1 MSTELSYA
9 LITPYALMKSRTGG
23 IMSRL
28 MVRTGLDLV
37 GARMIAPSQAL
48 VDQYAAMVHRHG
60 DIKGTGIDE
69 GTLVADYIQR
79 FFSPDARTGLRR
91 RVMLLVFQGENAVA
105 KINKALGRFQPSL
118 KSAES
123 VRDTY
128 GDIVRDDNGNVV
140 FLEPAALTSDTV
152 EHTREVLR
160 LWADASEA
168 EVGPLSQVTD
178 VQEDPDAQLTLVMLK
193 PDNFKFA
200 SIRPGN
206 IIDIFSGSGLRI
218 VAAKVGRMSV
228 AEALEFYGPVLEVL
242 KKKKKEPAGK
252 VAKAAIERDLGFQLP
267 DETEAQLGEL
277 IGPIFGEQ
285 QFNELVNFMT
295 GVWPQECPADQQAE
309 PGESRILA
317 LVYYG
322 KNAVEK
328 IRNILG
334 PTDPSK
340 APPGSIR
347 REYGQDVMVNAAH
360 ASDSPDNAQREMG
373 IIKIKQDGIQHLL
386 ASHYGQKG

>member
-1 MSTELSYA
+1 
-9 LITPYALMKSRTGG
+9 MKSRTGG

-37 GARMIAPSQAL
+37 GARMIAPSQEL
-48 VDQYAAMVHRHG
+48 VDQYAAMMRRHG

-69 GTLVADYIQR
+69 GTLVADYVQR

-91 RVMLLVFQGENAVA
+91 RVMLLVFQGDNAVA

-128 GDIVRDDNGNVV
+128 GDIVRDDKGDVL
-140 FLEPAALTSDTV
+140 FLEPAALTSNTV
-152 EHTREVLR
+152 EHTRDVLR
-160 LWADASEA
+160 LWADASES

-295 GVWPQECPADQQAE
+295 GVWPQECPVEKRAE

-360 ASDSPDNAQREMG
+360 ASDSPENAQREMG
-373 IIKIKQDGIQHLL
+373 IIKIRQDSLQQLL
-386 ASHYGQKG
+386 ETHYGKKG